1 MLTCLVKNSIPR
13 IEKHQLLYISK
24 KEIDFK
30 MSLIQKLSN
39 SVLLQKNT
47 LTKLIIIFS
56 LFGTLQM
63 LSGGIWDASSHAL
76 KAPEFFWS
84 IQHVAVYTGVA
95 MVACSAIVG
104 FLMIKQNQVHG
115 IFKNGIRLI
124 ILGAALQI
132 VSGYADSISHDIF
145 GIDGL
150 LSWSHQPLELGL
162 IFGAVGAFLVLKS
175 NPQSKFRILLPVS
188 IMTVILSVMWLGF
201 NLSLLVAGE
210 ILCIPVYEIFSSG
223 CAIL

>member
-1 MLTCLVKNSIPR
+1 
-13 IEKHQLLYISK
+13 
-24 KEIDFK
+24 

-56 LFGTLQM
+56 VFGTLQM
-63 LSGGIWDASSHAL
+63 LSGGIWDASSHAI

-104 FLMIKQNQVHG
+104 FLMIRQRQVHG
-115 IFKNGIRLI
+115 LFKKGIQLI
-124 ILGAALQI
+124 IIGAILQI
-132 VSGYADSISHDIF
+132 VSGYADSVSHDVF

-162 IFGAVGAFLVLKS
+162 VFGAIGAFLVLKVNS
-175 NPQSKFRILLPVS
+175 QSKFRILLPIS
-188 IMTVILSVMWLGF
+188 IITVMLSVMWLGF
-201 NLSLLVAGE
+201 NLSLLIAGE
-210 ILCIPVYEIFSSG
+210 FLCIPVYEIFSSG